1 MTKYE
6 IPDDH
11 VWPDEKEPEIEF
23 GSVVDN
29 FLPTAIKLGIHALW
43 QAGGSQQYIEGV
55 VMQTDAQ
62 LGDIENKIVAA
73 RTAYEDAMGAFTG
86 GEVCVLVDRTD
97 AEKQALAHL
106 LATPSDASQ
115 ANEAVTTLFSESLSI
130 ATESTSDQFRQR
142 VPESEAVREE
152 ARSMVGG
159 AAITIDALDQLA
171 DCHPDVDRDE
181 LSFLSRDAA
190 W

>member
-1 MTKYE
+1 MNEHTPSPE
-6 IPDDH
+6 SESGVDD
-11 VWPDEKEPEIEF
+11 
-23 GSVVDN
+23 
-29 FLPTAIKLGIHALW
+29 FLPTAIELGIHALW
-43 QAGGSQQYIEGV
+43 QAGGSQQYIEDV

-62 LGDIENKIVAA
+62 LGDIENNIVVA
-73 RTAYEDAMGAFTG
+73 RTAYEDAIGAFTG
-86 GEVCVLVDRTD
+86 EEACVLVDRTD
-97 AEKQALAHL
+97 AEEQALAHL
-106 LATPSDASQ
+106 LAAPSDASE
-115 ANEAVTTLFSESLSI
+115 ASEAVTTLFSKSLFI
-130 ATESTSDQFRQR
+130 ATESTNDQFQQR

-181 LSFLSRDAA
+181 LSLPSREAS